1 MRFDLLKHNNLM
13 LGSERREC
21 LEAWA
26 ASGLRR
32 ILMSCVMLVV
42 LASPAAAGPDEERLG
57 KRAGYPIGSRASW
70 FYDESVR
77 VGSFSHLDTL
87 LPHNT
92 LQRASSPLPLPA
104 AAGPPDIGYRFE
116 GRSLTLDDFLARQ
129 RVTGLLLIRNGEV
142 LFERYQYDRTPAHR
156 FVSHSMAKSIVSI
169 AVGMALAE
177 GKIASLDDAVAKY
190 VPRLAGSPYGE
201 TSIRNVLRMSS
212 GVAFSEVYDGKDDL
226 ARFAGLRHRQGS
238 IEALRAFRIREA
250 EQGTRFHY
258 ASSETVILAV
268 LLRAVTGIT
277 LSKYLTGRLW
287 QPMGAE
293 ADATWIKTP
302 DGIESGSGNFNATLR
317 DYGRLGV
324 LLANDGAIG
333 GRQIVPKDYLLE
345 ATDWRRQPPA
355 FAPRRATP
363 FFGYGYQFWTFPGEK
378 RRFALLGVYGQSI
391 FVDPELKLV
400 MVVTAAARN
409 ASVGKESFAAER
421 SAVWRGLVGKYGSW

>member
-1 MRFDLLKHNNLM
+1 M
-13 LGSERREC
+13 
-21 LEAWA
+21 
-26 ASGLRR
+26 
-32 ILMSCVMLVV
+32 VT
-42 LASPAAAGPDEERLG
+42 LALPAAAAPDEQQLG
-57 KRAGYPIGSRASW
+57 KSAGYPIGTRANW

-77 VGSFSHLDTL
+77 VGSFSNLDRL
-87 LPHNT
+87 LPHNS
-92 LQRASSPLPLPA
+92 LRKAASPLPLPA
-104 AAGPPDIGYRFE
+104 AANPPDIEYRFE
-116 GRSLTLDDFLARQ
+116 NRTLTLDDFLARQ
-129 RVTGLLLIRNGEV
+129 RVTGLLLIKDGNV

-156 FVSHSMAKSIVSI
+156 FVSHSMAKSITSI
-169 AVGMALAE
+169 AVGLALAE
-177 GKIASLDDAVAKY
+177 GKIASLDDTVAKY
-190 VPRLAGSPYGE
+190 VPRLAGVPYGE
-201 TSIRNVLRMSS
+201 TSIRNVLRMST
-212 GVAFSEVYDGKDDL
+212 GVAFKEVYDGSDDI
-226 ARFAGLRHRQGS
+226 ARFALLRIRQGS
-238 IEALRAFRIREA
+238 IEALREFRDREV

-268 LLRAVTGIT
+268 LLNAVTGT
-277 LSKYLTGRLW
+277 SLSEYLTERLW

-293 ADATWIKTP
+293 ADATWVKSP

-324 LLANDGAIG
+324 LLANDGEVG

-345 ATDWRRQPPA
+345 ATDWRRQPQA

-400 MVVTAAARN
+400 MVVTTAAKN

-421 SAVWRGLVGKYGSW
+421 TAVWRGLIGKYGSW